1 MVRATSSFII
11 AYASAFSVTD
21 QPIIERNTEE
31 MPKLDI
37 KKEIV
42 LNADKCKGLLE
53 RFQAANLVGKDL
65 IDATDIIADGNSP
78 LHEVMRSC
86 QGENVLELVEYLVEM
101 HPKGVQAKDAF
112 GNLPI
117 HVMPRFASP
126 ANNNKES
133 IQRDQLPARRFLM
146 TKYPGGVKKRNNRGE
161 TPLVKAI
168 FLEYNIFV
176 QSIATDFPNI
186 VTEPDEFGKLPL
198 QYAIESWN
206 DETVKIV
213 LRIHPEAITSM
224 REFPP
229 GDEADRQRLL
239 AAIAEGVPE
248 TFDIDCTSSCGNQNE
263 ECQCKPSN
271 SLINQFFA
279 EAKLE
284 KWGQEVMWRLM
295 KSSLHRK
302 RLALPEKVL
311 KLSVEL
317 STEKAEN
324 EQLGKDLIET
334 QNAQERTKQKLKV
347 AKVVLEST
355 MKQLEQHKVLA
366 QEQEAKYIEVA
377 MQIQCLQE
385 TRNFNTE
392 SKFLSKIDHEWSV
405 AELKAVLESLVQRL
419 GYLIP
424 EHTKLSMAQIAASYL
439 VQDDDPPKLQLID
452 TIEALNQ
459 ELLEL

>member
-1 MVRATSSFII
+1 
-11 AYASAFSVTD
+11 
-21 QPIIERNTEE
+21 

-42 LNADKCKGLLE
+42 LNAGKCNELLE

-65 IDATDIIADGNSP
+65 IDATDIITDGNSP

-86 QGENVLELVEYLVEM
+86 QGENVLELVEYLVQI

-126 ANNNKES
+126 ANNDKES

-146 TKYPGGVKKRNNRGE
+146 TKYPEGVNKRNNRGE

-176 QSIATDFPNI
+176 HSIATDFPNI

-206 DETVKIV
+206 DETVKIL

-224 REFPP
+224 RDFPP

-239 AAIAEGVPE
+239 AAIAEGNPG
-248 TFDIDCTSSCGNQNE
+248 TFDIDCSCGKQNE
-263 ECQCKPSN
+263 ECQCKPPN
-271 SLINQFFA
+271 ILINQFFT

-311 KLSVEL
+311 KLSAEL
-317 STEKAEN
+317 FTEKAEN
-324 EQLGKDLIET
+324 EQLRNDLMET
-334 QNAQERTKQKLKV
+334 QNTLERTKQGLKV
-347 AKVVLEST
+347 SKAVAEST
-355 MKQLEQHKVLA
+355 MEQLEQHKVLA
-366 QEQEAKYIEVA
+366 QEQEAKYLEVA
-377 MQIQCLQE
+377 MKIQCLQE
-385 TRNFNTE
+385 ARNFNTE

-439 VQDDDPPKLQLID
+439 VKDDDPPKLQLID